1 MLFILLL
8 LGEDK
13 KNTSTFASEEA
24 GRANERGKA
33 AFAEKD
39 FPKAI
44 DCYEKALGW
53 DPREMIYWSNLAA
66 VMMQIKAF
74 KEVRIIRRLT
84 LGYISHSSASLIILL
99 ANAHF

>member
-8 LGEDK
+8 LGVDK

-24 GRANERGKA
+24 GRANERGNA
-33 AFAEKD
+33 AFAKKD

-44 DCYEKALGW
+44 VCYEKALGW

-66 VMMQIKAF
+66 VMMEIKAF

-84 LGYISHSSASLIILL
+84 LGYSSHSSASLFI
-99 ANAHF
+99 HV

>member
-8 LGEDK
+8 LGVDK

-24 GRANERGKA
+24 GRANERGNA
-33 AFAEKD
+33 AFAVKD

-53 DPREMIYWSNLAA
+53 DPRKMIYWSNLAA
-66 VMMQIKAF
+66 VMMEIKAF
-74 KEVRIIRRLT
+74 KEVRIIT
-84 LGYISHSSASLIILL
+84 LGYSSHSSASLIILL